1 MQSLD
6 ILICSST
13 NGICSEIVPS
23 HNASAYIRVLTRFFS
38 RRRTP
43 TFIVSDNGSN
53 FTTDDTHHY
62 AS

>member
-23 HNASAYIRVLTRFFS
+23 HNASAYIRVFFS